1 MAQLSII
8 VTSYNIEQYI
18 GQCLSSVLEQ
28 TLQDIEVIVV
38 DDGSTDGTPSVIRRV
53 AESDP
58 RVVPVLL
65 EQNSVGGVATAANA
79 GLDRATSPYVG
90 FVDGDDYCEPTM
102 FEKLLYAA
110 TDNNA
115 DLAMCRYQLV
125 DTATGDLSYP
135 ADEARWADVDQPVYA
150 LDVDERK
157 RFLSFVAVPWRKLYR
172 REMLESRHIRFPV
185 GDYFYE
191 DNPFHWFCLLTA
203 TSLAVVP
210 EVLCYHRYARAGQ
223 TMSTVDERLFRIFE
237 HHDTIHAW
245 IVERGLSADFTPSLV
260 GWVVSQMEWIAPRT
274 PPELRPQLFDILRRI
289 MSAYD
294 DHVVAE
300 ALAQGQKGV
309 LTRLLVEALR
319 QGNYAGFAKALQMG
333 ARPTNPVVSAAFHLR
348 YSGLDETVR
357 LTRRYARN
365 KARDYRARL
374 RDRRARP
381 SRETGDILFAL
392 AVIEARLESIETT
405 LRSQAQA
412 GPR

>member
-18 GQCLSSVLEQ
+18 GQCLDSVLDQ
-28 TLQDIEVIVV
+28 TLADIEVIVV
-38 DDGSTDGTPSVIRRV
+38 DDGSTDSTPAIIQQV
-53 AESDP
+53 ADSDP

-65 EQNSVGGVATAANA
+65 EENSVGGVATAANA
-79 GLDRATSPYVG
+79 GLDRATSAYVG

-102 FEKLLYAA
+102 FETLLDAA
-110 TDNNA
+110 IDHDA
-115 DLAMCRYQLV
+115 DLVMCRYQLV

-135 ADEARWADVDQPVYA
+135 ADEARWADVDQAVYA

-157 RFLSFVAVPWRKLYR
+157 RFLGFVAVPWRKLYR
-172 REMLESRHIRFPV
+172 TEMLESQHIRFPV

-191 DNPFHWFCLLTA
+191 DNPFHWFCLLSA

-237 HHDTIHAW
+237 HHDTIESW
-245 IVERGLSADFTPSLV
+245 IAEHGLSADFTPSLV

-289 MSAYD
+289 VAAYD
-294 DHVVAE
+294 DHVVME

-309 LTRLLVEALR
+309 LTRRLVEALR
-319 QGNYAGFAKALQMG
+319 QGNYAGFAKALHKG
-333 ARPTNPVVSAAFHLR
+333 DHRTNPIVSAAFHLR

-357 LTRRYARN
+357 LTKRYAKN
-365 KARDYRARL
+365 KAHEYRARV
-374 RDRRARP
+374 RRRRGQP
-381 SRETGDILFAL
+381 SPGTNDVLFAL
-392 AVIEARLESIETT
+392 AVIESRLEAIEARLHQDSRDES
-405 LRSQAQA
+405 
-412 GPR
+412 